1 MDMLWYGY
9 SELVWFAQW
18 TVIST
23 IIMDLYLVGG
33 DWNHGFWWLSHHIG
47 NSNPNWRTHIFQRVW
62 NHQRLVFVSIFFK
75 RTKKKGYHVFSICL
89 LDITF
94 NDTDLVPPRWQCLVL
109 QWANS
114 LERQRWLWVSPCL
127 QTICLPDFIAYI
139 LPCGYRNV
147 VYIYIYVCIFIF
159 YNIIYIYL
167 HTISEMKKT
176 RVIYQKSRV
185 WSII

>member
-75 RTKKKGYHVFSICL
+75 ENQKNR
-89 LDITF
+89 
-94 NDTDLVPPRWQCLVL
+94 
-109 QWANS
+109 
-114 LERQRWLWVSPCL
+114 
-127 QTICLPDFIAYI
+127 
-139 LPCGYRNV
+139 LPCVFDMFVGYNIQRYWPSSPKMAVLSVAVSQFSWASKMTLTVPMSANHMSARFHCLHSTMRIPERS
-147 VYIYIYVCIFIF
+147 VYIYIYVYSF
-159 YNIIYIYL
+159 YIYI
-167 HTISEMKKT
+167 HTVSEMKKS